1 MEEVAKQAL
10 DDSKPI
16 VARYVAEKLQFT
28 EQELG
33 WKKFKDLKQ
42 KLENQKTTASSES
55 QGQDFPDDDV
65 PF

>member
-1 MEEVAKQAL
+1 MRASFSNYEQLEEDAKQTIG
-10 DDSKPI
+10 DSKPI

-42 KLENQKTTASSES
+42 RVENHEATASS
-55 QGQDFPDDDV
+55 
-65 PF
+65 